1 MSDHTLSRTHGLPS
15 GPRVRLR
22 LARPGDHDVV
32 RALLLSTGVDASDF
46 QVRSL
51 LGFDPSRRLVLVAVA
66 PVDGTETL
74 VGLGAV
80 DLERSADV
88 DTLVVDG
95 HLTDGLAPVL
105 REALLRR
112 ARGSR
117 VRAGHLRA
125 A

>member
-1 MSDHTLSRTHGLPS
+1 MTDHTLSRTHGLPA

-22 LARPGDHDVV
+22 LARPSDHQVV
-32 RALLLSTGVDASDF
+32 RALLLSTGVEASDF
-46 QVRSL
+46 QVSRL
-51 LGFDPSRRLVLVAVA
+51 LGFDPARRLVLAAVA

-74 VGLGAV
+74 VGIGAI
-80 DLERSADV
+80 DLERHADV
-88 DTLVVDG
+88 DTLVVDT

-105 REALLRR
+105 RTALLRR

-117 VRAGHLRA
+117 PRLHA